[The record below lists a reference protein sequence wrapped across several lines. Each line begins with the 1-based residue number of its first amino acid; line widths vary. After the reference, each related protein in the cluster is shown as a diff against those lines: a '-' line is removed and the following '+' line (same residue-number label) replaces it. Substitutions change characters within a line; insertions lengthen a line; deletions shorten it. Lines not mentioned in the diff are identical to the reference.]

1 MQNNNLKLKI
11 KKFTLIYGAIILISG
26 IFYLVVTQS
35 YPVAFVN
42 WRPIAVKNFE
52 TDYSSARVYYQ
63 KALETYDRNQAV
75 VLDSM
80 EIQKELKRAVLDKLI
95 ENVLIEE
102 ELKKRLNNDE
112 IEKMVAGKID
122 EAIKGRDIKKEVEML
137 YGLSLEEFKERFLK
151 PQAKSEIFASR
162 LLLENKNFDEELKKI
177 KKEAKVMVFLAGFKW
192 NGEEVIINPA
202 VSPR

>member
-1 MQNNNLKLKI
+1 MNKKKI
-11 KKFTLIYGAIILISG
+11 IILIS
-26 IFYLVVTQS
+26 LVVAAVLAIVVLTEF

-42 WRPIAVKNFE
+42 WRPIAAKSFE
-52 TDYSSARVYYQ
+52 TDYSSARIYYQ

-75 VLDSM
+75 VLDSL

-102 ELKKRLNNDE
+102 ELEKRLKNDDV
-112 IEKMVAGKID
+112 EKMVAEKIK
-122 EAIKGRDIKKEVEML
+122 EAIKEKDIKKEVETL

-177 KKEAKVMVFLAGFKW
+177 KKEAKAAIFLPGFKW
-192 NGEEVIINPA
+192 NGERVIMK
-202 VSPR
+202 